1 MAGRRRAACRASAH
15 GATSNPAGGGDGA
28 GLRLRHPG
36 GRARRDRARQEGS
49 DRDGPP
55 PRRGRGARGG
65 PAEGHPVV
73 PVRRPH
79 PGPGP
84 GPAAPGVPPSAPP
97 PEAIRNPT
105 LVTLLFD
112 ALDAEGRLFAR
123 RAALE
128 LLEAENRPD
137 LVFSVFVIGNRLHL
151 LQQFTDGPR
160 RGGRR
165 RRARLQR
172 ARPAGPR
179 AGSGRHGAGGRH
191 REQGQRQG
199 AGGRG
204 RRDGGR
210 RRRGRRR
217 LRAGGGRR
225 RLRQRRAAG
234 RRHGRERRAQPA
246 RQQLAVRPVRAGAA
260 GAAARRAQGDRL
272 LLRGPA
278 GPQPAAAAL
287 SLGGQRGQPREP
299 QHLRRRRAG
308 AAHQLRLRP
317 REDRPHEVARE
328 RAPAGPVARRPRR
341 HPRGRARRRGGRG
354 RDHDERP
361 GHARRALGE
370 HGRPADRQQQRRA
383 RRTRPR
389 RGRHLGLLRDHLRPA
404 ARPRSTARSGASR

>member
-1 MAGRRRAACRASAH
+1 MTDLRPDEVEVLEEGQPKAILSFRFVDRTPAPAQRSGGPRRAPERSPARGDPQPDARHPAVRRARRR
-15 GATSNPAGGGDGA
+15 GAPV
-28 GLRLRHPG
+28 RPP
-36 GRARRDRARQEGS
+36 GRARAARGREPAGPRVLGVRDRQ
-49 DRDGPP
+49 
-55 PRRGRGARGG
+55 
-65 PAEGHPVV
+65 PAS
-73 PVRRPH
+73 
-79 PGPGP
+79 
-84 GPAAPGVPPSAPP
+84 AAPAV
-97 PEAIRNPT
+97 
-105 LVTLLFD
+105 
-112 ALDAEGRLFAR
+112 
-123 RAALE
+123 
-128 LLEAENRPD
+128 
-137 LVFSVFVIGNRLHL
+137 H
-151 LQQFTDGPR
+151 DGPR

-191 REQGQRQG
+191 REPGQRQG

-204 RRDGGR
+204 RRDRGR

-287 SLGGQRGQPREP
+287 PLGGQRGQPREP

-341 HPRGRARRRGGRG
+341 HPRGRARGRGGRG

-389 RGRHLGLLRDHLRPA
+389 RGRHLA
-404 ARPRSTARSGASR
+404 ATTRSPTTRSSPRSTARSGASG